1 MIGRIR
7 GELVIKQPP
16 RLMIDVGGIGY
27 EAEAPMSTFYGL
39 PQVGHDVVLFTHL
52 HVREDAHTL
61 YAFASEEE
69 RGLFRDLIRVSGIGA
84 RTALAV
90 LSGMS
95 ARQFHVC
102 IHEGDSRGL
111 TRVPGIGRK
120 TAERLVVEMRDRLTD
135 IPPPVASGRAG
146 GAVSA
151 SPAVDPV
158 GEAIHALVALGYNP
172 AEASRMV
179 GRIETADLGSEDIIR
194 KALQASLA

>member
-1 MIGRIR
+1 VIGRIR

-27 EAEAPMSTFYGL
+27 EAEAPMSTFYDL
-39 PQVGHDVVLFTHL
+39 PQVGQAVVLFTHL

-69 RGLFRDLIRVSGIGA
+69 RGLFRDLIRVSGVGA
-84 RTALAV
+84 RIALAV

-95 ARQFHVC
+95 ARQFHLC

-111 TRVPGIGRK
+111 TKVPGIGRK

-135 IPPPVASGRAG
+135 IPLPAAAG
-146 GAVSA
+146 ATAGSEPSV
-151 SPAVDPV
+151 AVDPV
-158 GEAIHALVALGYNP
+158 GEAIRALVALGYNA

-179 GRIETADLGSEDIIR
+179 GRIDTGDLASEDIIR
-194 KALQASLA
+194 KALQSSLT

>member
-27 EAEAPMSTFYGL
+27 EAEAPMSTFYDL
-39 PQVGHDVVLFTHL
+39 PQVGQTVVLFTHL

-69 RGLFRDLIRVSGIGA
+69 RGLFRDLIRVSGVGA
-84 RTALAV
+84 RIALAV

-95 ARQFHVC
+95 ARQFHLC

-111 TRVPGIGRK
+111 TKVPGIGRK

-135 IPPPVASGRAG
+135 MPLPAAG
-146 GAVSA
+146 GATAGSA
-151 SPAVDPV
+151 PSHAVDPV
-158 GEAIHALVALGYNP
+158 GEAIHALVALGYSA

-179 GRIETADLGSEDIIR
+179 GRIDTGDLASEDIIR
-194 KALQASLA
+194 KALQSSLT

>member
-1 MIGRIR
+1 VIGRIR

-27 EAEAPMSTFYGL
+27 EAEAPMSTFYDL
-39 PQVGHDVVLFTHL
+39 PPVGQTVVLCTHL

-61 YAFASEEE
+61 YAFSSEEE
-69 RGLFRDLIRVSGIGA
+69 RGLFRNLIRVSGVGA

-95 ARQFHVC
+95 TRQFHLC

-120 TAERLVVEMRDRLTD
+120 TAERLIVEMRDRLTA
-135 IPPPVASGRAG
+135 IPLPAAAG
-146 GAVSA
+146 ATAEGEPSHT
-151 SPAVDPV
+151 VDPV
-158 GEAIHALVALGYNP
+158 GEAIHALVALGYN
-172 AEASRMV
+172 AGEASRMV
-179 GRIETADLGSEDIIR
+179 GRIDTVDLGSEDIIR
-194 KALQASLA
+194 RALQASLT

>member
-27 EAEAPMSTFYGL
+27 EAEAPMSTFYDL
-39 PQVGHDVVLFTHL
+39 PQVGQAVILFTHL
-52 HVREDAHTL
+52 QVREDAHTL
-61 YAFASEEE
+61 YAFASEDE
-69 RGLFRDLIRVSGIGA
+69 RGLFRDLIRVSGVGA
-84 RTALAV
+84 RIALAV

-95 ARQFHVC
+95 ARQFHLC
-102 IHEGDSRGL
+102 IHEGDARGL
-111 TRVPGIGRK
+111 TKVPGIGRK

-135 IPPPVASGRAG
+135 IPLPVAAGAPAG
-146 GAVSA
+146 GAPL
-151 SPAVDPV
+151 PATDPV
-158 GEAIHALVALGYNP
+158 GEAIHALVALGYNS

-194 KALQASLA
+194 RALQASLA

>member
-27 EAEAPMSTFYGL
+27 EAEAPMSTFYDL
-39 PQVGHDVVLFTHL
+39 PQVGQTVVLFTHL

-69 RGLFRDLIRVSGIGA
+69 RGLFRDLIRVSGVGA
-84 RTALAV
+84 RIALAV

-95 ARQFHVC
+95 ARKFRLC

-111 TRVPGIGRK
+111 TKVPGIGRK

-135 IPPPVASGRAG
+135 IPLPAAG
-146 GAVSA
+146 SA
-151 SPAVDPV
+151 PSHAVDPV
-158 GEAIHALVALGYNP
+158 GEAIHALVALGYNA

-179 GRIETADLGSEDIIR
+179 GRIDTGDLASEDIIR
-194 KALQASLA
+194 KALQSSLT